1 MSDVTFVLTTIS
13 TTTTVL
19 LSIIT
24 LYYKIKQ
31 MFREA
36 VKEIVKQE
44 LDNLVKEIAKIKEKQ
59 DAQQKDI
66 EYLKQEIEEI
76 KKKVEKL

>member
-1 MSDVTFVLTTIS
+1 MSEATLILTTIS
-13 TTTTVL
+13 TSTTII
-19 LSIIT
+19 LSILT

-44 LDNLVKEIAKIKEKQ
+44 LDNLVREIAKIKEKQ
-59 DAQQKDI
+59 DEQQKDI

-76 KKKVEKL
+76 KKKIEKL